1 VLKWVFEQCDGTGK
15 YVETPIG
22 LMPTNDAIDLPAGT
36 TAEDMKE
43 LLSVDVEGW
52 KKEIADVR
60 ANHYPKF
67 GSKLPKALSDELV
80 AIEKRLG

>member
-1 VLKWVFEQCDGTGK
+1 M
-15 YVETPIG
+15 ETPIG
-22 LMPTNDAIDLPAGT
+22 LVPTTDAIGLPAGT

-67 GSKLPKALSDELV
+67 GAKLPKALSAELE